1 MQDLLPVAGRGCSWL
16 SADSERGYAME
27 KTEMSALD
35 AYLNRVYKIIVLMG
49 SIAAMMAG
57 VTFTVFKAVGWYDSV
72 PVAALVFLI

>member
-1 MQDLLPVAGRGCSWL
+1 
-16 SADSERGYAME
+16 ME
-27 KTEMSALD
+27 HTEMSALD

-49 SIAAMMAG
+49 PIAAMMAG